1 MIVAPP
7 DLFDR
12 YGKPE
17 DLMAYGV
24 MLARLGR
31 HDDAVQAGQQALQAH
46 RTPKLSFQMACI
58 LALNVDDFPE
68 DAQLA
73 VGLLAEAI
81 SLEPQWLGKAMSD
94 SDLDRIRSRSEFRSV
109 IRSAVRLQTA
119 ARHARRNQQD
129 GETSTERESAETG
142 E

>member
-1 MIVAPP
+1 
-7 DLFDR
+7 
-12 YGKPE
+12 
-17 DLMAYGV
+17 MAV
-24 MLARLGR
+24 SFNQFTPATRISAAASTHRLAQRAR
-31 HDDAVQAGQQALQAH
+31 CQVDA
-46 RTPKLSFQMACI
+46 I
-58 LALNVDDFPE
+58 DDFPE